1 MTKDQQISIQIKTI
15 NRLRQ
20 EIRDLQ
26 EAFER
31 ATKQPQFIAHGEVMS
46 VEPNIYDTEEIHE
59 NCTVQILRNSQ
70 TGAVSFG
77 WWENEPAE

>member
-26 EAFER
+26 EKSRNPSFVANGR
-31 ATKQPQFIAHGEVMS
+31 VMS
-46 VEPNIYDTEEIHE
+46 VEPNIYDEEEIHE
-59 NCTVQILRNSQ
+59 NCTVQILRNSV
-70 TGAVSFG
+70 TGAYSFG
-77 WWENEPAE
+77 WWENE

>member
-26 EAFER
+26 DAFDR
-31 ATKQPQFIAHGEVMS
+31 VTQRPQFVAHGEVMS
-46 VEPNIYDTEEIHE
+46 VEPNIYDEEERHE

-77 WWENEPAE
+77 WWENE

>member
-1 MTKDQQISIQIKTI
+1 MTKDQQISVQIKTI

-26 EAFER
+26 DAFDR
-31 ATKQPQFIAHGEVMS
+31 VTQRPQFIAHGEVMS
-46 VEPNIYDTEEIHE
+46 VEPNIYDEEEIHE

-77 WWENEPAE
+77 WWENE

>member
-1 MTKDQQISIQIKTI
+1 MTKDQQISVQIKTI

-26 EAFER
+26 EAYTR
-31 ATKQPQFIAHGEVMS
+31 VTKQPQFIAHGEVMS
-46 VEPNIYDTEEIHE
+46 VEPNIYDEEERHE
-59 NCTVQILRNSQ
+59 NCTVQILRNSV

-77 WWENEPAE
+77 WWENE

>member
-26 EAFER
+26 EKTRNPSFVANGR
-31 ATKQPQFIAHGEVMS
+31 VMS

-77 WWENEPAE
+77 WWENE

>member
-1 MTKDQQISIQIKTI
+1 MTKDQQISVQIKTI

-26 EAFER
+26 EAYAR
-31 ATKQPQFIAHGEVMS
+31 VTKRPQFIAHGEVMS
-46 VEPNIYDTEEIHE
+46 VEPNIYDEEERHE

-77 WWENEPAE
+77 WWENE

>member
-1 MTKDQQISIQIKTI
+1 MTKDQQISVQIKTI

-26 EAFER
+26 E
-31 ATKQPQFIAHGEVMS
+31 QFDQYTRNPSFVANGRVMS
-46 VEPNIYDTEEIHE
+46 VEPNIYDEEERHE

-77 WWENEPAE
+77 WWENE

>member
-1 MTKDQQISIQIKTI
+1 MTKDQQISVQIKTI

-26 EAFER
+26 DAFDR
-31 ATKQPQFIAHGEVMS
+31 VTQRPQFIAHGEVMS
-46 VEPNIYDTEEIHE
+46 VEPNIFDEEEIHE
-59 NCTVQILRNSQ
+59 NCTVQILRNSI

-77 WWENEPAE
+77 WWENE

>member
-1 MTKDQQISIQIKTI
+1 MTKDQQISVQIKTI

-26 EAFER
+26 DAFDR
-31 ATKQPQFIAHGEVMS
+31 VTQRPQFVAHGEVMS
-46 VEPNIYDTEEIHE
+46 VEPNIYDEEEIHE

-77 WWENEPAE
+77 WWENE